1 MIKGAWPLCPCEGV
15 PLIEELSSTTMRLLL
30 VVLLSCTAQVHALVV
45 HNRACPWMKAGS
57 RGMLQEA
64 TSTIIPQRSRLNSVI
79 ERGSNDSGSSASS
92 ADTSRRITWSAAV
105 KSSVWVREDA
115 ERRTVKEY
123 MALPATQYS
132 VLSALVKIVL
142 KRCLRV
148 SFI

>member
-15 PLIEELSSTTMRLLL
+15 PLNEELSSTTMRLLL

-45 HNRACPWMKAGS
+45 HNRAYPIVKAES
-57 RGMLQEA
+57 RGMLQGA

-79 ERGSNDSGSSASS
+79 ERGGNDSGSSASS

-123 MALPATQYS
+123 IAW
-132 VLSALVKIVL
+132 LSRQLNT
-142 KRCLRV
+142 RCCLLLSRLCLNDV
-148 SFI
+148 